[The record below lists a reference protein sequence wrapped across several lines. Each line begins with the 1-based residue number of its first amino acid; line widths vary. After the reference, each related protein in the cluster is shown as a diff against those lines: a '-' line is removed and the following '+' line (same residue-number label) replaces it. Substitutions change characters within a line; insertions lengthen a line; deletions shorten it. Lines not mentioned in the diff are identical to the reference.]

1 MPFNIQ
7 LYLRCF
13 FLSIFRS
20 KGTPGRL
27 SIKRLFLVLFLFFA
41 FPIWNLYIRLGY
53 ALDKIFFPGY
63 QKTSFP
69 DPVFVVGNYRSG
81 STFFHRLLLRDPQF
95 TCMKAWEI
103 YFAPA
108 LSHRKFLRLVLKISA
123 RIGSPAQRFIKW
135 FDKSLNDIY
144 SMHKTG
150 MYTYEQDSQLF
161 YHVWSSY
168 NIFAVFPFVEVAKQF
183 IYYDQ
188 QVPKERRKKD
198 FTYYTEILRR
208 HMSLHPGKR
217 YVAKNPDF
225 SPAVGT
231 LLDFFPNAK
240 FINLV
245 RPPEGMIPSLLN
257 LWASNFKAYGS
268 PSEPYPM
275 KDTLLEKARHW
286 YSYPHS
292 QLSNLPPDRY
302 QVVDFRRFISNPKE
316 VIEDIFDQFGF
327 EITEEYQDILLAET
341 INARQ
346 YSNHRYS
353 PSEMGID
360 LERIKEDFGPITGP
374 LLNTSAGK
382 KKTESIQ

>member
-13 FLSIFRS
+13 FLGIFRS
-20 KGTPGRL
+20 RETPARL
-27 SIKRLFLVLFLFFA
+27 SPKRLFLLVFLFFA
-41 FPIWNLYIRLGY
+41 FPFWNLYIRLGY
-53 ALDKIFFPGY
+53 ALDKVLYPEY
-63 QKTSFP
+63 QHTSFP
-69 DPVFVVGNYRSG
+69 DPVFVIGNYRSG

-95 TCMKAWEI
+95 TCLKAWEI

-108 LSHRKFLRLVLKISA
+108 LTHRKFLRLILKVSA
-123 RIGSPAQRFIKW
+123 RIGSPVQKFIKW
-135 FDKSLNDIY
+135 FDDSLNDIY

-150 MYTYEQDSQLF
+150 MYTFEQDSQLF

-168 NIFAVFPFVEVAKQF
+168 NLFAVFPFEEIARKF

-188 QVPKERRKKD
+188 NVPEDRRQKD
-198 FTYYTEILRR
+198 FSYYTDVLRR
-208 HMSLHPGKR
+208 HMFLNPGKS

-225 SPAVGT
+225 SSAVGT
-231 LLDFFPNAK
+231 LLEFFPNAK

-245 RPPEGMIPSLLN
+245 RPPEGMIPSLIN

-275 KDTLLEKARHW
+275 KDILFEKARHW
-286 YSYPHS
+286 YEYPHS
-292 QLSNLPPDRY
+292 RLSDLPPDRY
-302 QVVDFRRFISNPKE
+302 QVVDFKRFIGNPQE
-316 VIEDIFDQFGF
+316 IIEEIYDQFGF
-327 EITEEYQDILLAET
+327 EITEEYQEILVAET

-360 LERIKEDFGPITGP
+360 HERIKEDFKPIIGPI
-374 LLNTSAGK
+374 LNASVGK
-382 KKTESIQ
+382 KNPESI